1 MRHAGKVLLMALALA
16 GAGTGVWAQLPPG
29 TVIEGSIETN
39 TDALI
44 FPLDTHGRITVR
56 NCGGCES
63 PTLQLDAA
71 TQFSL
76 AGRKV
81 TLHEMADYAH
91 KTSHHLA
98 TIHYRLRDKVVSRIS
113 INGQ

>member
-16 GAGTGVWAQLPPG
+16 GAGMGARAQLPPG

-44 FPLDTHGRITVR
+44 FPLDTRGRITVR

-63 PTLQLDAA
+63 ATLQLDAD
-71 TQFSL
+71 TQFNL
-76 AGRKV
+76 AGHKV
-81 TLHEMADYAH
+81 TLREMAAYARQ
-91 KTSHHLA
+91 TSGRIA

>member
-1 MRHAGKVLLMALALA
+1 MRHAAKTILMALALA
-16 GAGTGVWAQLPPG
+16 GAGAWAQLPPG

-44 FPLDTHGRITVR
+44 FPRDADGRITVR

-71 TQFSL
+71 TQFNL
-76 AGRKV
+76 AGRSV
-81 TLHEMADYAH
+81 TLREMADYALQ
-91 KTSHHLA
+91 TSNRLA
-98 TIHYRLRDKVVSRIS
+98 TIHYRLRDHVVSRIA